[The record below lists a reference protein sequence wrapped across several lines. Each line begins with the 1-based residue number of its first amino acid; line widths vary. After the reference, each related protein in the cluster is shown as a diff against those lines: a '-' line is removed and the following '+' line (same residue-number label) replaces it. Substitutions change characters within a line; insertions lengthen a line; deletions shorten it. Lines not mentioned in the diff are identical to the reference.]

1 VRRTIV
7 HEIYSICKLTLIN
20 QPYLIFTVRRT
31 PFHLNMKY
39 TDLKIQTQREFP
51 NNMRN
56 QGLGWLARAGYV
68 TRENELTE
76 LGKHFISHLQN
87 LLSNQT
93 FLSPLSFL
101 SNETNSTFYFPLS
114 TGDIELIHC
123 ESCKYTERIEI
134 AQFKKNPF
142 SQEEVLPIQKVE
154 TPNCNTIES
163 LANFLNIPKE
173 KTAKAL
179 MFTRLSDNQFV
190 FVVVRGDMT
199 LSEAKLKNVVGE
211 VKLATAESISKS
223 GAEAGYA
230 SPIGLK
236 DALIVVDDL
245 IPQSQNLAAGA
256 NEVGYHFINT
266 NYGRDY
272 QAEIVA
278 DLVLAKADDACAN
291 CGNKLSTQNAI
302 VLKTNNEFH
311 FENILLA
318 FAESYHD
325 EKGLTFPKSFSP
337 FDIYLMHVPGKTINT
352 KEKAE
357 EIYNQLQSAGISVLF
372 DDRDER
378 AGVKFNDA
386 DLIGCPLR
394 ITIGEKALQNGM
406 VELKKRNSVHVE
418 TIDLEKIKTNSD
430 FLLHPS

>member
-1 VRRTIV
+1 
-7 HEIYSICKLTLIN
+7 
-20 QPYLIFTVRRT
+20 
-31 PFHLNMKY
+31 MKY

-51 NNMRN
+51 NNMQT
-56 QGLGWLARAGYV
+56 QGFGWLARAGYV
-68 TRENELTE
+68 TRENEVTE
-76 LGKHFISHLQN
+76 LGKVFNSHLQN
-87 LLSNQT
+87 LSKDSAFT
-93 FLSPLSFL
+93 FPFAVL
-101 SNETNSTFYFPLS
+101 SNENETYFPLS
-114 TGDIELIHC
+114 TGNMEVIHC
-123 ESCKYTERIEI
+123 VSCKYTERLEL
-134 AQFKKNPF
+134 AKFKKKPF
-142 SQEEVLPIQKVE
+142 SQEETLPIQKVE

-179 MFTRLSDNQFV
+179 MFTRVSDNQFV

-211 VKLATAESISKS
+211 IKLATAESISKS

-230 SPIGLK
+230 SPINLK
-236 DALIVVDDL
+236 DILIVVDDL
-245 IPQSQNLAAGA
+245 IPQSPNLAAGA
-256 NEVGYHFINT
+256 NEAGYHFINT

-272 QAEIVA
+272 QAEIIA
-278 DLVLAKADDACAN
+278 DLALAKVGDACVN

-318 FAESYHD
+318 LAETYHD
-325 EKGLTFPKSFSP
+325 EKGLTFPKSSSP

-352 KEKAE
+352 KENAE
-357 EIYNQLQSAGISVLF
+357 EIYNQLKNAGISVLF

-386 DLIGCPLR
+386 DLIGCPAR
-394 ITIGEKALQNGM
+394 ITVGEKALQNGM
-406 VELKKRNSVHVE
+406 VELKKRISQN
-418 TIDLEKIKTNSD
+418 LELLELENIKNIAQ
-430 FLLHPS
+430 FL

>member
-1 VRRTIV
+1 
-7 HEIYSICKLTLIN
+7 
-20 QPYLIFTVRRT
+20 
-31 PFHLNMKY
+31 MKY

-51 NNMRN
+51 NNMRS
-56 QGLGWLARAGYV
+56 QGFGWHARAGYV

-87 LLSNQT
+87 LSKDSS
-93 FLSPLSFL
+93 FIFPFSFL
-101 SNETNSTFYFPLS
+101 SSEYETYFPLS
-114 TGDIELIHC
+114 TGSIELIHC
-123 ESCKYTERIEI
+123 ESCKYTERLEL
-134 AQFKKNPF
+134 AKFAKPVGATRE
-142 SQEEVLPIQKVE
+142 SPLPIEKVE

-179 MFTRLSDNQFV
+179 MFTRASDNQFI

-211 VKLATAESISKS
+211 IKLADAESIAKS

-236 DALIVVDDL
+236 DTLIVVDDL

-302 VLKTNNEFH
+302 ALKINNEFH

-318 FAESYHD
+318 LAESYHD
-325 EKGLTFPKSFSP
+325 DKGLAFPKSFSP
-337 FDIYLMHVPGKTINT
+337 FDIYLMHISGKAINT

-357 EIYNQLQSAGISVLF
+357 EIYKQLKNAGISVLF

-386 DLIGCPLR
+386 DLIGCPVR
-394 ITIGEKALQNGM
+394 ITVGEKALQNGM
-406 VELKKRNSVHVE
+406 VELKKRNATNVE
-418 TIDLEKIKTNSD
+418 LIGLEKLINSIQDIQNSD
-430 FLLHPS
+430 

>member
-1 VRRTIV
+1 
-7 HEIYSICKLTLIN
+7 
-20 QPYLIFTVRRT
+20 
-31 PFHLNMKY
+31 MKY

-51 NNMRN
+51 NNMRS
-56 QGLGWLARAGYV
+56 QGFGWHARAGYV

-87 LLSNQT
+87 LSKDSS
-93 FLSPLSFL
+93 FIFPFSFL
-101 SNETNSTFYFPLS
+101 SSEYETYFPLS
-114 TGDIELIHC
+114 TGSIELIHC
-123 ESCKYTERIEI
+123 ESCKYTERLEL
-134 AQFKKNPF
+134 AKFAKPVGATRE
-142 SQEEVLPIQKVE
+142 SPLPIEKVE

-179 MFTRLSDNQFV
+179 MFTRASDNQFI

-211 VKLATAESISKS
+211 IKLATAESIAKS

-302 VLKTNNEFH
+302 ALKINNEFH
-311 FENILLA
+311 FENI
-318 FAESYHD
+318 
-325 EKGLTFPKSFSP
+325 
-337 FDIYLMHVPGKTINT
+337 
-352 KEKAE
+352 
-357 EIYNQLQSAGISVLF
+357 
-372 DDRDER
+372 
-378 AGVKFNDA
+378 
-386 DLIGCPLR
+386 
-394 ITIGEKALQNGM
+394 
-406 VELKKRNSVHVE
+406 
-418 TIDLEKIKTNSD
+418 
-430 FLLHPS
+430 